1 MRSKKLVACFSASG
15 VTKAVAVRLA
25 KAADADF
32 FEIKPAVPYTRA
44 DLDWTNRKSR
54 SSLEMNDPASRPAL
68 AEQLP
73 SMDAYDT
80 VLLGFPI
87 WWYAAPSIIHT
98 FLESYDFSGKTI
110 LPFATSGG
118 STMEKA
124 EEKLKTL
131 YPDINWV
138 QGKVLNH
145 ITDQELENW
154 LKYIL

>member
-124 EEKLKTL
+124 EEKLKAL

-154 LKYIL
+154 MKDIL

>member
-15 VTKAVAVRLA
+15 VAKAVAVRLA

-118 STMEKA
+118 SIMEKA
-124 EEKLKTL
+124 EEKLKAL
-131 YPDINWV
+131 YPDVNWV

-145 ITDQELENW
+145 VTDQELENW
-154 LKYIL
+154 LKDIL

>member
-124 EEKLKTL
+124 EEKLKAL

-145 ITDQELENW
+145 VTDQELENW
-154 LKYIL
+154 LKDIL